1 MFLVA
6 PWFAATNRAAELEAL
21 KNAFP
26 PHVAGEV
33 NDKSDPLV
41 IECFT
46 KYRKA
51 VEALTPDTLTS
62 GVSKLR
68 KDLETE
74 TKAYEKKN
82 SDNGKA
88 EPAQKNKVMTPSMR
102 HAIEKN
108 LTWLKSRLR
117 PYVARLE
124 SFQRGQQPD

>member
-1 MFLVA
+1 M
-6 PWFAATNRAAELEAL
+6 PCFAATERTAELEAL

-26 PHVAGEV
+26 PHATGEV

-51 VEALTPDTLTS
+51 VEALTIDTLTS

-68 KDLETE
+68 KDLEFE
-74 TKAYEKKN
+74 IKVYERRN

-88 EPAQKNKVMTPSMR
+88 EAAAKNKVMTPSMR
-102 HAIEKN
+102 HAIAQN
-108 LTWLKSRLR
+108 LTWMKSRLR
-117 PYVARLE
+117 PYIARLE
-124 SFQRGQQPD
+124 SFQRGRPQK